1 MPKRITIKDIA
12 HETGVSVT
20 TVAKALNNQNRIS
33 DETRQMILQTA
44 KQMGYTPNRSARAMA
59 CREMTLAVIYPAA
72 PGEFISYIER
82 GFQRGAE
89 ELADFRVDMKLMRY
103 SDLRA
108 SGQINDYLRQLA
120 VSPKKVHGLVF
131 FAGRYEEQY
140 QDRLRHIIELGIPV
154 LHLVTEC
161 GLPEA
166 LGIIRL
172 HAEVAGAM
180 AAQFLQMTVPA
191 GRPAAILVG
200 DKDLKVHSRCIDG
213 FMRQAGLMKLPA
225 VGVYETH
232 DDKETAYRL
241 TGRLIAEHPDLGGIY
256 VSSYNSVGVC
266 EWFEDHQQ
274 QGIKIIGH
282 DLYPAL
288 VQKLEAGALS
298 ATLFQNQYEFG
309 RLSLHYLYQ
318 YLTGSRKR
326 EDCTKLMKPQLV
338 MQSNLA
344 CYRDSF

>member
-12 HETGVSVT
+12 HEAGVSVT
-20 TVAKALNNQNRIS
+20 TVAKALNNQTRIS
-33 DETRQMILQTA
+33 AETRQMILRTA
-44 KQMGYTPNRSARAMA
+44 RLMGYTPNRSAQAMA
-59 CREMTLAVIYPAA
+59 SREMTLAVIYPAS

-82 GFQRGAE
+82 GFVRGAE
-89 ELADFRVDMKLMRY
+89 ELADFRVDMKLMSY
-103 SDLRA
+103 SDLSA
-108 SGQINDYLRQLA
+108 SGQINDHLRQLA
-120 VSPKKVHGLVF
+120 AAPRSVHGLVF
-131 FAGRYEEQY
+131 FAGRYEEHY
-140 QDRLRHIIELGIPV
+140 QVNLRHIIELGIPV

-180 AAQFLQMTVPA
+180 AAQFLQMMIPS

-200 DKDLKVHSRCIDG
+200 DRDLKVHSRCTDG
-213 FMRQAGLMKLPA
+213 FFRQAGLRQLPV

-241 TGRLIAEHPDLGGIY
+241 TGRLMAEHPDLGGIY

-266 EWFEDHQQ
+266 EWFGDHQQ
-274 QGIKIIGH
+274 QGVKIIGH

-288 VQKLEAGALS
+288 VEKLETGVLC

-318 YLTGSRKR
+318 YLTGSRTR
-326 EDCTKLMKPQLV
+326 EGCTKLMTPQLV

-344 CYRDSF
+344 CY